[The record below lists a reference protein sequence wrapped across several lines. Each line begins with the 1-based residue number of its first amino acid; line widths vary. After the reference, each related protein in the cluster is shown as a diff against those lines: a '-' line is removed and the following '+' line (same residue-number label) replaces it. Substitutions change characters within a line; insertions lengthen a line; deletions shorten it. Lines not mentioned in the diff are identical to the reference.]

1 MSKFRIYRIDHPDP
15 PAIGRRKR
23 IIAGI
28 YAISSPLFV
37 LTFNILLYSLNV
49 ETHKVFIFF
58 VLPFLILYLVL
69 FLKLRSDNS
78 KIKTI
83 GDIEFTQSGINKR
96 LGDSSISFPFNTI
109 KKLELKRHIPAV
121 TIRESKSG
129 FFSYILGITFINS
142 SQEFL
147 IVSDRPIDK
156 KGNLSISE
164 TFKTLKKISPIDIE
178 IKK

>member
-37 LTFNILLYSLNV
+37 LTFNILLNSLNI
-49 ETHKVFIFF
+49 ETHKVMIFF
-58 VLPFLILYLVL
+58 VLPFLILYLGL

-83 GDIEFTQSGINKR
+83 GDIEFT
-96 LGDSSISFPFNTI
+96 
-109 KKLELKRHIPAV
+109 
-121 TIRESKSG
+121 
-129 FFSYILGITFINS
+129 
-142 SQEFL
+142 
-147 IVSDRPIDK
+147 
-156 KGNLSISE
+156 
-164 TFKTLKKISPIDIE
+164 
-178 IKK
+178 